1 MRTHTQVEGHKDLVR
16 DEHSGA
22 ILNTNKTA
30 YMLAMSAHDENH
42 RRKLE
47 MKDTQKDINNIK
59 SEVKEIKD
67 MLMSLLEQGVN
78 DGR

>member
-47 MKDTQKDINNIK
+47 
-59 SEVKEIKD
+59 IKD
-67 MLMSLLEQGVN
+67 MLKALLEQGVN

>member
-1 MRTHTQVEGHKDLVR
+1 MRTQVEGHKDLVR
-16 DEHSGA
+16 DMDNNA
-22 ILNTNKTA
+22 ILNTNKAA
-30 YMLAMSAHDENH
+30 YRLAMSAHTENQ

-47 MKDTQKDINNIK
+47 MKNTQKDINNIK

-67 MLMSLLEQGVN
+67 MLKALLEQGVN